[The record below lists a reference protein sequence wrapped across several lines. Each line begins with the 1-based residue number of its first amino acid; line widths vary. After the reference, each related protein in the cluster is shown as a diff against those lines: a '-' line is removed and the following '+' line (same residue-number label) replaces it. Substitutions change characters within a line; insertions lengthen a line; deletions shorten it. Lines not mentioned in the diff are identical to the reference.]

1 MTTKHISTV
10 IVTLLMAGLCA
21 QAGAWGSANRF
32 GGSSAHER
40 GEGSEHS
47 NAWGGSTEHSAS
59 GGTEHSNAYGGSSE
73 ARAGDGAEHTNAY
86 GGSTEARYGS
96 GAEHTNM
103 YGGSTGAAYGDG
115 AYHTTSYGATAYR
128 PPAYGTYPAYHPPV
142 AVPYYSSGC
151 SGCAVAAGAVV
162 GMAAGAAVAS
172 ANTASAY
179 NAGVVAGASAA
190 SMPVVARAPAPGSY
204 PVGYNYAALP
214 PGASQVNVRGSTYYL
229 SGNTWFQPFFG
240 ANGAYYQ
247 VVPAP

>member
-162 GMAAGAAVAS
+162 GMAAPTTREFLPG
-172 ANTASAY
+172 
-179 NAGVVAGASAA
+179 
-190 SMPVVARAPAPGSY
+190 PARLRCRLSLVTPRREATRWDTTTQRFRRVP
-204 PVGYNYAALP
+204 
-214 PGASQVNVRGSTYYL
+214 RKSTYAGRL
-229 SGNTWFQPFFG
+229 TT
-240 ANGAYYQ
+240 
-247 VVPAP
+247 